1 MRKRNM
7 VRAVAVLLAV
17 AVSLCGFSAMAQ
29 SQQTLQG
36 RGMAPNGDISPY
48 TYYICYVK
56 TQLNRVTDGT
66 LSYKLR
72 MDTTQ
77 AVSLGYCNVR
87 LQRYTSNG
95 WTDEINGRYYEAR
108 NTNYF
113 SFSDTIYNLPAG
125 QYRVAVDY
133 NVSNNGYTDYVYDV
147 SEYEYL

>member
-1 MRKRNM
+1 MKKRKM
-7 VRAVAVLLAV
+7 VKAVAVLLAV

-36 RGMAPNGDISPY
+36 RGISPSGDIQPY
-48 TYYICYVK
+48 TYYISYVS
-56 TQLNRVTDGT
+56 TELNRVSDTAV
-66 LSYKLR
+66 SFKLR

-77 AVSLGYCNVR
+77 DVSLGYCNMR

-95 WTDEINGRYYEAR
+95 WEDAVPGRYYEAR

-113 SFSDTIYNLPAG
+113 SFSDTIYNLPSG

-133 NVSNNGYTDYVYDV
+133 NVSNGGYTDYVYDT
-147 SEYEYL
+147 SEYAYL